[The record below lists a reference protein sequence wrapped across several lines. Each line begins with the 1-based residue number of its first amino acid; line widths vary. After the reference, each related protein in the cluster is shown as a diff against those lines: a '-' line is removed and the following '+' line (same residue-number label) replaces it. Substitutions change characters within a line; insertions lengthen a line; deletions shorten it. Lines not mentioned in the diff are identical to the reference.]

1 MGDKMRRK
9 QPSAQKL
16 RHYQECLLFP
26 HSLSVYIYLNPAPAR
41 AFAARDAIEAAWCRT
56 GNWVG
61 HGTSLAPGGECDVQ
75 VMFRTPDEVA
85 AARRA
90 AVEILRAAGIGRFRF
105 GEHTRAPEDC
115 ANLCGIRAEDL
126 LDPGTIL
133 PPNPVFP
140 NAPSRRDPSFR

>member
-1 MGDKMRRK
+1 MRRK

-115 ANLCGIRAEDL
+115 ANLYGIRAEDL